1 MRGEALRR
9 RRGRAAAVHCAYP
22 PARAGA
28 RAQAMRLPARRA
40 AALAAAACGAGG
52 AGVGYSHYLLQQR
65 LDDEGAAA
73 GELPGA
79 VQALASRGVLQAAA
93 RSARTL
99 ATAACVSADYKW
111 SLAGVEEGSEK
122 YLAARLGCHERSAK
136 VKRDGSKR
144 RGKSKS
150 CGWLRASSA
159 SRPGSA

>member
-1 MRGEALRR
+1 MQHRKWLTLKHISCDSPDPLAQTRGN
-9 RRGRAAAVHCAYP
+9 
-22 PARAGA
+22 
-28 RAQAMRLPARRA
+28 
-40 AALAAAACGAGG
+40 
-52 AGVGYSHYLLQQR
+52 
-65 LDDEGAAA
+65 EGAAA

-159 SRPGSA
+159 VDALAAPEA